1 MRFARVLVL
10 WLLVAA
16 PAVGRDT
23 ARVESVADGD
33 TIKVLLDG
41 QRVTIRLIGV
51 DTPEM
56 GDRFDPSA
64 PPQPFAREATNF
76 TRDRLRGAEVELE
89 YESGERRDRYGRTL
103 AYVFLTDGTFL
114 NRELLRG
121 GYARAYTRFP
131 FRFRELFLAE
141 EADARKAARGIWG
154 TLPAG
159 PIIGNR
165 KSRLYFLPG
174 QPNYD
179 RLKPANRVYFPS
191 EEAAR
196 AAGYSPS
203 RR

>member
-1 MRFARVLVL
+1 MRTARFLVL
-10 WLLVAA
+10 CLLLAA
-16 PAVGRDT
+16 PALARDT

-33 TIKVLLDG
+33 TIKVRLNG
-41 QRVTIRLIGV
+41 ERITIRLIGV

-56 GDRFDPSA
+56 GDRLDPSA
-64 PPQPFAREATNF
+64 PPQAFAREATTF

-89 YESGERRDRYGRTL
+89 YESGDRHDRYGRTL
-103 AYVFLTDGTFL
+103 AYVFLVDGTFL
-114 NRELLRG
+114 NRELLRN

-141 EADARKAARGIWG
+141 EAAARKAARGIWG

-159 PIIGNR
+159 PVIGNR
-165 KSRLYFLPG
+165 KSRLYHLPG

-179 RLKPANRVYFPS
+179 RLKEENRVYFPN

-196 AAGYSPS
+196 AAGYEPA

>member
-1 MRFARVLVL
+1 LARVLVL
-10 WLLVAA
+10 CLLVAA
-16 PAVGRDT
+16 PALGRDT

-33 TIKVLLDG
+33 TKKVRLDG

-56 GDRFDPSA
+56 GDRLNPGA
-64 PPQPFAREATNF
+64 APQPFAREATLF
-76 TRDRLRGAEVELE
+76 TRERLRGAEVELE
-89 YESGERRDRYGRTL
+89 YESGERRDRFGRTL
-103 AYVFLTDGTFL
+103 AYVFLADGTFL
-114 NRELLRG
+114 NRELLRA
-121 GYARAYTRFP
+121 GYARAYTRHP

-141 EADARKAARGIWG
+141 EASARKAARGIWS

-159 PIIGNR
+159 AVIGNR

-179 RLKPANRVYFPS
+179 RLKPENRVYFPN